1 MRRVKQF
8 SQLILSV
15 ACMVFLSPY
24 LPSSNQV
31 TAGQSATAA
40 PEFIS
45 AEQLKRKVTEG
56 EALTIIDVRDTDAYI
71 NSARTKE
78 SLHIKLRRLS
88 YRISMPPLKELQ
100 RTREVVTFCAG
111 PHDEAGICAAQ
122 IFLDAG
128 FKRVR
133 VLQGGWQMWL
143 KVNGPT
149 ESRPRA

>member
-1 MRRVKQF
+1 MSRVKQF

-31 TAGQSATAA
+31 TAGQSATAV

-71 NSARTKE
+71 NSARIKG

-88 YRISMPPLKELQ
+88 YRLSMPPLKELP
-100 RTREVVTFCAG
+100 RDREVITFCAC
-111 PHDEAGICAAQ
+111 PHDEAGIRAAQ